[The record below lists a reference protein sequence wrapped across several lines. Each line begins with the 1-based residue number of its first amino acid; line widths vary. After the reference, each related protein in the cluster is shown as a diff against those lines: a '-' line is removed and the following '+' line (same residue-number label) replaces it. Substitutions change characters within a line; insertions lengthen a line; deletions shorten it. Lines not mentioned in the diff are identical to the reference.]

1 MTLLSELAVF
11 SGKGCSAGGNHPNR
25 SLPPTTA
32 ASPEYDRPP
41 RFLLRPAFSPRS
53 WLAVASLCSDE
64 RPSYRS
70 WQFSPVKVFSAGGN
84 HPNRSLPPTT
94 TASPEFSRPPHFL
107 LRRTFSPRSWLA
119 VAIMSYDE
127 RAAHRNSIL
136 IPSPKIAVY

>member
-11 SGKGCSAGGNHPNR
+11 SGKGCSAGGEDTKR
-25 SLPPTTA
+25 SSPPTTA
-32 ASPEYDRPP
+32 ASPEYGRPP

-53 WLAVASLCSDE
+53 WLAVTSLCSDE

-94 TASPEFSRPPHFL
+94 AASPEYGRPPRFL
-107 LRRTFSPRSWLA
+107 LRPALSPRSWLA
-119 VAIMSYDE
+119 VASLSYDE
-127 RAAHRNSIL
+127 RTAHRSSIL